1 MRKSGCI
8 LLAAILLLTACSMP
22 YLESSIP
29 EEPDAEETE
38 TTFTQGEMIYF
49 DREENREVLSEDI
62 ISEISGEV
70 TYYYKAENLEVV
82 LYQETDSLGNA
93 LDNMYVLLNGQKLSC
108 EFSGGYLLRDWI
120 APNICL
126 YDVNEDGMPDVS
138 LFGYLDRVSMVHC
151 FYISTEDGTYR
162 SLGSVVWDNDN
173 EGSYSRFPY
182 EVSLLDGKKVHVE
195 LEEFGIDEIADI
207 DEDAMKYVYIPLE
220 IYGENG
226 NLTDY
231 GKSWVDYQPD
241 SWKPPA
247 NGFWVQPWAEE
258 ISYSVD
264 TNDRF
269 VISVKYSLPAGYSSW
284 TLGCGFIFDWTI
296 EGGEYSILDVRFF
309 EEDI

>member
-1 MRKSGCI
+1 MKKSGCI
-8 LLAAILLLTACSMP
+8 LLVALLLLTACSEP

-29 EEPDAEETE
+29 EDPDTEVTE
-38 TTFTQGEMIYF
+38 TVFNQGKMIYF

-62 ISEISGEV
+62 ISEISGGEA
-70 TYYYKAENLEVV
+70 YYYKMEDLEVV
-82 LYQETDSLGNA
+82 LYQETDSLGYA
-93 LDNMYVLLNGQKLSC
+93 LDNMYVLLNGQKLFC

-126 YDVNEDGMPDVS
+126 YDVNGDGMPDVS
-138 LFGYLDRVSMVHC
+138 LYGYLDRVSMVHC
-151 FYISTEDGTYR
+151 FYISEEDGTYR
-162 SLGSVVWDNDN
+162 SLGSVVWNYDS
-173 EGSYSRFPY
+173 SYSLFPY
-182 EVSLLDGKKVHVE
+182 EISLLDGKKVHVE

-207 DEDAMKYVYIPLE
+207 DEDAMKYAYIPLE
-220 IYGENG
+220 IYEENG

-231 GKSWVDYQPD
+231 GRSWVEYQPD
-241 SWKPPA
+241 SWQPPA
-247 NGFWVQPWAEE
+247 DGFWVQPWAEE

-264 TNDRF
+264 ANDRL

-296 EGGEYSILDVRFF
+296 EEGEYSILDVRFF

>member
-1 MRKSGCI
+1 MKPSEYI
-8 LLAAILLLTACSMP
+8 LLFTLLTLTACSEP

-29 EEPDAEETE
+29 EEPNTEETE
-38 TTFTQGEMIYF
+38 TAFIQGEMIYF

-70 TYYYKAENLEVV
+70 AYYYEAEDLEVV
-82 LYQETDSLGNA
+82 LYQETDSQGYA
-93 LDNMYVLLNGQKLSC
+93 LDNMYVLLNGQKLFC

-126 YDVNEDGMPDVS
+126 YDVNGDGLQDVS

-173 EGSYSRFPY
+173 ESSYSRFPY
-182 EVSLLDGKKVHVE
+182 EVSLLDGKRVHVE

-207 DEDAMKYVYIPLE
+207 DEDIMKYAYIPLE
-220 IYGENG
+220 IYDENG

-231 GKSWVDYQPD
+231 GKTWRAYKPD
-241 SWKPPA
+241 SMEIPST
-247 NGFWVQPWAEE
+247 GFWVQPWAEE

-264 TNDRF
+264 ENDRF
-269 VISVKYSLPAGYSSW
+269 IICVKYSLPAGYSDC
-284 TLGCGFIFDWTI
+284 TLGCGFFFDWTI
-296 EGGEYSILDVRFF
+296 EAGEYSLLNVRFF
-309 EEDI
+309 EEDF